1 MNSVATSWQE
11 QTRRVARDIRRR
23 VLDFVIKNNGG
34 YLSQACSSAEILA
47 TLYTQ
52 VMKLGPSQAPMIPP
66 PFPGMPGPHNPDY
79 RTGVA
84 YNGPKAP
91 DLDRFFIS
99 PVHYALVLYA
109 TLVEVGRMAPEG
121 LDMFNQDGSSVE
133 MIGAEHSP
141 GHEVTAG
148 SLGQCISQAVGI
160 AMGRRLKGETGRC
173 WIFLSDGEFMIGQ
186 TWEAMETM
194 TFYGLDNI
202 GIYADVNGQSAD
214 GKIETV
220 MNIDPLK
227 SRLEAFGARVF
238 AVNGHDVEALAAPA
252 ALEPD
257 GRPLVVLAYTNPCQD
272 IPLLEERR
280 PKLHY
285 VRFKNEEERGRYRE
299 FLSEMQESQEY

>member
-1 MNSVATSWQE
+1 
-11 QTRRVARDIRRR
+11 
-23 VLDFVIKNNGG
+23 
-34 YLSQACSSAEILA
+34 
-47 TLYTQ
+47 
-52 VMKLGPSQAPMIPP
+52 
-66 PFPGMPGPHNPDY
+66 
-79 RTGVA
+79 
-84 YNGPKAP
+84 
-91 DLDRFFIS
+91 
-99 PVHYALVLYA
+99 
-109 TLVEVGRMAPEG
+109 
-121 LDMFNQDGSSVE
+121 
-133 MIGAEHSP
+133 
-141 GHEVTAG
+141 
-148 SLGQCISQAVGI
+148 
-160 AMGRRLKGETGRC
+160 
-173 WIFLSDGEFMIGQ
+173 LSDGEFMIGQ

-194 TFYGLDNI
+194 VFYGLDNI

-285 VRFKNEEERGRYRE
+285 VRFKNEEERERYRE
-299 FLSEMQESQEY
+299 LLSEMQESQEY